1 MNGSVCVC
9 FLWLSVLNIL
19 RLFYLRSNPFLSI
32 SDSKFRSTPV
42 PGSTVENV
50 TYLNTVFILYYFY
63 SSHSFITNLLFGAGN
78 NSYITFK
85 YIDMF
90 SGPDKILFFFP
101 IQFLGEICC
110 NREVHSQN
118 IFGTTR

>member
-63 SSHSFITNLLFGAGN
+63 SSLILSLQ
-78 NSYITFK
+78 TF
-85 YIDMF
+85 
-90 SGPDKILFFFP
+90 
-101 IQFLGEICC
+101 FLVQETIATLHL
-110 NREVHSQN
+110 N
-118 IFGTTR
+118 T